1 MKISSTAFL
10 RLCEKAK
17 NRNVSDNMMNLL
29 VDLAYRHVLREKW
42 THGNP
47 CEVFMRDG
55 VPLHSGMTTAF
66 GFTMMLSKVS
76 GFDERK

>member
-55 VPLHSGMTTAF
+55 LPCIRYDDGIWFHYDVVKGKWF
-66 GFTMMLSKVS
+66 
-76 GFDERK
+76 

>member
-55 VPLHSGMTTAF
+55 FPRIRYDDGIWFYYDVVKGKWF
-66 GFTMMLSKVS
+66 
-76 GFDERK
+76 

>member
-55 VPLHSGMTTAF
+55 FPCIRYADGIWFHYDVVKGKWF
-66 GFTMMLSKVS
+66 
-76 GFDERK
+76 